1 MNKIPGILILVI
13 ACCFIFSLTVFS
25 EEKGPTI
32 EEVYLGLSSGPL
44 RYARLTTLPED
55 ILLKAGDITI
65 NQKQVDEKI
74 AQSEPELQEQLK
86 RNAFYVLEQAAL
98 YPILLQEAKKWMSNQ
113 NIRSNNPNE
122 DDFFLLYLESLI
134 PPDLTVSDQEAQ
146 AFYNQNLESFANAPF
161 NEVKD
166 YVVEYLLN
174 QKKQEFINSY
184 IGTLSQQID
193 IEVSDGWVKAQSET
207 AFDNPVDQA
216 RRNSLPVMIDF
227 GASGCVP
234 CDMMAPILEELQT
247 SLKGKCTILFTD
259 VRIYQVL
266 SARYQISG
274 IPTQVFFDREGKEV
288 FRHTGF
294 FSKEEI
300 LNKLTELGVE

>member
-55 ILLKAGDITI
+55 ILLKTGDITI

-122 DDFFLLYLESLI
+122 DELFRLYLESLV

-146 AFYNQNLESFANAPF
+146 AFYDLNYDMFGDTPF
-161 NEVKD
+161 SDVREF
-166 YVVEYLLN
+166 VVQYLVG
-174 QKKQEFINSY
+174 QKKQEFINTY
-184 IGTLSQQID
+184 VGNLSQKLE
-193 IEVSDGWVKAQSET
+193 IEVNTIWVKGQSET

-216 RRNSLPVMIDF
+216 RRSGLPVIIDF

-300 LNKLTELGVE
+300 LNKLTELGVR

>member
-1 MNKIPGILILVI
+1 MKKIPGMLFLVI
-13 ACCFIFSLTVFS
+13 VCCFILSLTVYS
-25 EEKGPTI
+25 EEKRPTV
-32 EEVYLGLSSGPL
+32 EEIYLGLSSGPL
-44 RYARLTTLPED
+44 RYARLTKLPD
-55 ILLKAGDITI
+55 GILLKTGDLTI

-74 AQSEPELQEQLK
+74 AQSEPELQEQLQ
-86 RNAFYVLEQAAL
+86 RNVFYVLERAAA
-98 YPILLQEAKKWMSNQ
+98 YPILLSEAKKWMASQ

-122 DDFFLLYLESLI
+122 DELFRLYLESLI
-134 PPDLTVSDQEAQ
+134 PPNLTISDQEIQ
-146 AFYNQNLESFANAPF
+146 AFYDLNREIFGDTSFNDVREYVA
-161 NEVKD
+161 D
-166 YVVEYLLN
+166 YLIS

-184 IGTLSQQID
+184 VGTLSQQLE
-193 IEVSDGWVKAQSET
+193 IEVNADWVKAQSQI

-216 RRNSLPVMIDF
+216 RRSGLPVMVDF

-234 CDMMAPILEELQT
+234 CDMMAPIIEELQVT
-247 SLKGKCTILFTD
+247 LKEKCTILFTD

-274 IPTQVFFDREGKEV
+274 IPTQIFFDQEGKEV

-300 LNKLTELGVE
+300 LDKLAELGVE

>member
-13 ACCFIFSLTVFS
+13 TCCFILSLTVFS
-25 EEKGPTI
+25 EEKSPTV
-32 EEVYLGLSSGPL
+32 EDVYLGLSSGPL
-44 RYARLTTLPED
+44 RYARLATLPD
-55 ILLKAGDITI
+55 SILLRAGDVTI

-98 YPILLQEAKKWMSNQ
+98 YPILLNEAKKWMVTQ
-113 NIRSNNPNE
+113 NIQSNNPNE
-122 DDFFLLYLESLI
+122 DELFRFYLESLV

-146 AFYNQNLESFANAPF
+146 AFYDQNLESFADAPF

-166 YVVEYLLN
+166 YVVEYLLG
-174 QKKQEFINSY
+174 QKKKEFISSY
-184 IGTLSQQID
+184 VGTLSQQLD
-193 IEVSDGWVKAQSET
+193 VEVSDGWVKAESES
-207 AFDNPVDQA
+207 ALDNSVDQA
-216 RRNSLPVMIDF
+216 RRSGFPVMVDF

-247 SLKGKCTILFTD
+247 SLKEKCTILFTD
-259 VRIYQVL
+259 IRIYQVL
-266 SARYQISG
+266 SARYQISV
-274 IPTQVFFDREGKEV
+274 IPTQVFFDREGIEV

-300 LNKLTELGVE
+300 LDKFAELGVK